1 MLMGAPVTPLAELT
15 RRIAHQR
22 LLIRDLAAAGRST
35 AGAEILLSSMLATL
49 EVVRELAASD
59 AGSQAGA

>member
-1 MLMGAPVTPLAELT
+1 MTRLVELS
-15 RRIAHQR
+15 RRIIRQR
-22 LLIRDLAAAGRST
+22 LLIRDLAAAGRAT
-35 AGAEILLSSMLATL
+35 AGAEALLISMLETL

>member
-1 MLMGAPVTPLAELT
+1 MTRLVELS
-15 RRIAHQR
+15 RRIIRQR
-22 LLIRDLAAAGRST
+22 LLIRDLAAAGRAT
-35 AGAEILLSSMLATL
+35 AGAEILLISMLETL